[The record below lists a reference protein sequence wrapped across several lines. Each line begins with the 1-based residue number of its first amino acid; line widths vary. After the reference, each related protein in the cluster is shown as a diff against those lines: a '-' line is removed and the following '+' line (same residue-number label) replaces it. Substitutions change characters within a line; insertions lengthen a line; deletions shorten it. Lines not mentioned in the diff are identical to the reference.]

1 MADMGGAAGAEHRV
15 AQRTNLMLAATAE
28 SSVGYSAVR
37 IRNLSE
43 TGALIEGSGLPGA
56 GSSLILK
63 RGDLQVAATIAWAGG
78 ERRGIRFDSPTP
90 VQEWAGGKIKVSE
103 PGGLRDQR
111 RVDALQAEARTGAAP
126 MLGRA
131 PAVAEPVAREQ
142 LDSRLA
148 DELAYVQRLLETVGD
163 ELIAEPLFVQRH
175 AQTLQGIDL
184 ASQILAHVAAIIVAE
199 NREDAIERIGME
211 DLRARLKR
219 KAVLAR

>member
-1 MADMGGAAGAEHRV
+1 MADIGGEAGAEHRV

-28 SSVGYSAVR
+28 AGGRFNAVR

-63 RGDLQVAATIAWAGG
+63 RGDLQVSSTIAWAAG
-78 ERRGIRFDSPTP
+78 ERRGLRFDSPTP
-90 VQEWAGGKIKVSE
+90 VQEWAGGKIKVSD
-103 PGGLRDQR
+103 PGGFRDQQ
-111 RVDALQAEARTGAAP
+111 RVDALQAEARTSRPPAP
-126 MLGRA
+126 NPA
-131 PAVAEPVAREQ
+131 PVTVEPAARER

-184 ASQILAHVAAIIVAE
+184 ASQILAHIAAIIVAE
-199 NREDAIERIGME
+199 DRDGAIERIGME

>member
-1 MADMGGAAGAEHRV
+1 MADMGGGVGAEHRV
-15 AQRTNLMLAATAE
+15 AQRTNLMLAATVE
-28 SSVGYSAVR
+28 SAGCYSAVR

-56 GSSLILK
+56 GESLILK
-63 RGDLQVAATIAWAGG
+63 RGDLQVSATIAWAAG
-78 ERRGIRFDSPTP
+78 ERRGVRFDSPTP
-90 VQEWAGGKIKVSE
+90 VQEWAGGKFKVAE

-111 RVDALQAEARTGAAP
+111 RVDALQAQARTGHSFVSA
-126 MLGRA
+126 GI
-131 PAVAEPVAREQ
+131 PAVEPVAREQ
-142 LDSRLA
+142 LEKRLA

-184 ASQILAHVAAIIVAE
+184 ASQILAHIATIITAE
-199 NREDAIERIGME
+199 DRDQAIERIGME

>member
-1 MADMGGAAGAEHRV
+1 M
-15 AQRTNLMLAATAE
+15 
-28 SSVGYSAVR
+28 
-37 IRNLSE
+37 
-43 TGALIEGSGLPGA
+43 
-56 GSSLILK
+56 
-63 RGDLQVAATIAWAGG
+63 
-78 ERRGIRFDSPTP
+78 RFDSPTP
-90 VQEWAGGKIKVSE
+90 VQEWAGGKIKVAE

-111 RVDALQAEARTGAAP
+111 RVDAFQAEARTSAP
-126 MLGRA
+126 FA
-131 PAVAEPVAREQ
+131 PSQAAVAAEPAAREQ

-184 ASQILAHVAAIIVAE
+184 ASQILAHVAAIIVAA
-199 NREDAIERIGME
+199 NRDDAIERIGME